1 MKEQCQSTKQDKLND
16 VDAVKQYKI
25 QEHSIKV
32 QQTRV
37 RIRVCMGQDL
47 QREDN
52 FHVQK
57 NKNQKMES

>member
-32 QQTRV
+32 Q
-37 RIRVCMGQDL
+37 
-47 QREDN
+47 
-52 FHVQK
+52 
-57 NKNQKMES
+57 